1 MELQRTVEQWRECDP
16 KAMARMSEAA
26 VMYALQDAK
35 ADVLRMH
42 AEVERLR
49 ADEKRLDWLADPK
62 NTIGNVQLPAN
73 VIFDNPHS
81 LRSAIDAAMELTPNA
96 ELRGDGKAQLDRR
109 PA

>member
-81 LRSAIDAAMELTPNA
+81 LRSAIDAAMELTPNVA
-96 ELRGDGKAQLDRR
+96 IQGPRSG
-109 PA
+109 PAGMES